1 MRVLVRGAKSAPL
14 AALRNQ
20 VRAADRD
27 VPLYDVQRLAD
38 RDAVSVG
45 PTRFYT
51 VLATAFAII
60 AVALGAIGVYGVLAD
75 TVSRRR
81 RELGIRV
88 ALGAAPRTL
97 VRNVLADGARLA
109 AAGVGIGLVASFWTG
124 RALRALLVDVGERD
138 PVALAAAA
146 VIFAA
151 VALIASLGP
160 AARAVRADPIE
171 ALRAD

>member
-1 MRVLVRGAKSAPL
+1 MPTPY
-14 AALRNQ
+14 
-20 VRAADRD
+20 RAA
-27 VPLYDVQRLAD
+27 
-38 RDAVSVG
+38 
-45 PTRFYT
+45 
-51 VLATAFAII
+51 
-60 AVALGAIGVYGVLAD
+60 VA
-75 TVSRRR
+75 SS
-81 RELGIRV
+81 GIRV

-97 VRNVLADGARLA
+97 VGNVLADGARLA
-109 AAGVGIGLVASFWTG
+109 AVGVAIGLLASFWTG

-138 PVALAAAA
+138 PIALIGAA